1 MTLVY
6 FIHYTSLQKKNKIV
20 QLHKYKIHSPW
31 KWLKHS
37 IKTFSTTVCDAS
49 RRKKK
54 KENIQSKELC
64 LSLRTAIAWPRSL
77 TDTLEDEGKGGE
89 RQHSL
94 QSTVGTQSSTLFN
107 LTSVSLACHPSKENI
122 LTPQKSQ
129 KPYGVLLNRVSQV
142 GLSFQRNKIIRSIMP
157 VLVPLSIY
165 TLDSRSL
172 CSQEVE
178 NRYDTWLEKW
188 PEYAPIVLY
197 TK

>member
-1 MTLVY
+1 MPPEGKKKRK
-6 FIHYTSLQKKNKIV
+6 YTKQRVVPITEDSNSLTQVSHRHAGGWGKR
-20 QLHKYKIHSPW
+20 W
-31 KWLKHS
+31 RETAFATKHS
-37 IKTFSTTVCDAS
+37 
-49 RRKKK
+49 
-54 KENIQSKELC
+54 
-64 LSLRTAIAWPRSL
+64 
-77 TDTLEDEGKGGE
+77 
-89 RQHSL
+89 
-94 QSTVGTQSSTLFN
+94 TQSSTLFS